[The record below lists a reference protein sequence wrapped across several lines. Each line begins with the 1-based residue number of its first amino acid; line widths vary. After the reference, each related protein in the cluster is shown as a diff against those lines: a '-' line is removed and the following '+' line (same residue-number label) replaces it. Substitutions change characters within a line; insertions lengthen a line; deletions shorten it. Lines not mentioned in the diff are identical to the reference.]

1 VVLGETDIIHQI
13 FLLWGME
20 RTCLDI
26 LNWSLFWL
34 LANAAPTVML
44 GITLQKINQPHIQG
58 SPTENVQK
66 CMRSNPSFFLSYSNG
81 RSAARVQPGL

>member
-1 VVLGETDIIHQI
+1 VVLGETDIRYQI
-13 FLLWGME
+13 IFYYGAWKE
-20 RTCLDI
+20 RALT

-44 GITLQKINQPHIQG
+44 GITLQKINQSHIKG

-66 CMRSNPSFFLSYSNG
+66 CS
-81 RSAARVQPGL
+81 VQQSLVFSELQQW

>member
-1 VVLGETDIIHQI
+1 
-13 FLLWGME
+13 ME

-26 LNWSLFWL
+26 ELEFVWL

-44 GITLQKINQPHIQG
+44 GITLQKINQPHIKG

-66 CMRSNPSFFLSYSNG
+66 C
-81 RSAARVQPGL
+81 SAQQSLVFPELQHW